1 MLVHPDPTR
10 PFQIETVISTFAI
23 GAVLYELD
31 DDDTLHLVVFYS
43 QKFIGPEINYLV
55 YNKELAGIISAFAE
69 WPPYL
74 AGTTRISSTSPPV
87 VH

>member
-55 YNKELAGIISAFAE
+55 YNKELTTSIS
-69 WPPYL
+69 
-74 AGTTRISSTSPPV
+74 TTRSLQPNGERIWLGTNIVSRC
-87 VH
+87 